1 MTRICTKDPARSANM
16 SIFEY
21 AELRPSEEHYGDLTS
36 KMETQTTSIK
46 PASLSNWIF
55 RPRPLSAP
63 RVRLFC
69 FPHGGGNALA
79 FKDWAAALPED
90 VEVCAVQLPGRG
102 VRMLE
107 TPAESITQI
116 IIGLTEAFH
125 PYQETPVALFGHSLG
140 ALVSFEFARRL
151 RTMGDPLVHLFVS
164 GRAAPQLP
172 DPEAPISH
180 LPTPKFVDAVLK
192 RYRNI
197 PEEILNDPDMMNLW
211 LPALRADFM
220 MNETYQY
227 TAEPLLEC
235 PISSFGGIQD
245 ASASPEELAAWRHQT
260 SGTFRLNMFPGDHFF
275 INSARESVLKS
286 VAADLERSLR
296 ETISSSS
303 RNIGA

>member
-1 MTRICTKDPARSANM
+1 MRS
-16 SIFEY
+16 I
-21 AELRPSEEHYGDLTS
+21 AE
-36 KMETQTTSIK
+36 IV
-46 PASLSNWIF
+46 A
-55 RPRPLSAP
+55 
-63 RVRLFC
+63 
-69 FPHGGGNALA
+69 
-79 FKDWAAALPED
+79 
-90 VEVCAVQLPGRG
+90 
-102 VRMLE
+102 
-107 TPAESITQI
+107 
-116 IIGLTEAFH
+116 GLTEAFD
-125 PYQETPVALFGHSLG
+125 PYRGTPVALFGHSLG

-151 RTMGDPLVHLFVS
+151 RTIGDPLVHLFVS

-180 LPTPKFVDAVLK
+180 LPTPKLVDAVLK